1 MKPTETKP
9 AGMKEGT
16 PIPRS
21 SMASLLNE
29 AEVDT
34 DLTSL
39 EKKQDRPPSDSFL
52 QLGAMAQVSAKA
64 QAQAQI
70 ASMI

>member
-1 MKPTETKP
+1 
-9 AGMKEGT
+9 
-16 PIPRS
+16 
-21 SMASLLNE
+21 MASLLNE